1 MPDFVTL
8 VGLVAAFCTTVSYV
22 PQLRKCW
29 STGST
34 QDISLRMIAILA
46 TGIALWVLYG
56 LLRSDAVIVLANS
69 VSLAL
74 LIGILGLK
82 TRESWRARRS

>member
-1 MPDFVTL
+1 MPDVVTL

-56 LLRSDAVIVLANS
+56 LLRSDAVIVLANG

-74 LIGILGLK
+74 LLAILGLK